1 MNFKWL
7 ICLSLLFSFPIL
19 SFGQSSDTL
28 TQEIPTDILEDI
40 AEQAE
45 SEDGEF
51 DNNTFLEDL
60 ELLSIQKI
68 NLNNTSIEE
77 LMQTSI
83 LSELQAMS
91 IINYFN
97 NYGPFES
104 IYELKG
110 VIGLD
115 KLTIDKL
122 LPFVVVAPANKP
134 LYSFKDQLTKG
145 RHTIM
150 YRYQQTLEKAVGYT
164 EPELYQGR
172 YTSRYAGDRTRQYLR
187 YRYQFLNGISYGVT
201 LEKDPGEKIFQ
212 DNVKLKID
220 YISAHLFLENKG
232 DFRYIAL
239 GDFEVNLGQGL
250 LMWQSFGVGKSVTVN
265 NIKRN
270 AEVLKPHT
278 SVVEDNFNRGAG
290 ATFQKKGFEV
300 TAFGSYRM
308 RDGSSIAVDTLSS
321 DEVIEIQSLQTSGFH
336 RTESELNNRANTKL
350 WATGGRLG
358 WSNRIFSVY
367 LNTTYHQLGA
377 SLGESSD
384 LYKKYSFSG
393 KSLLNGSVNYN
404 YLGKK
409 FNFFGESAV
418 SDNGGFALLHGIN
431 TRLTPGV
438 TLSLVH
444 RYYAKNYQT
453 LAGSAFGES
462 SSTNPTNEQGLYAG
476 LSFKIHPKITLNN
489 YVDVYQ
495 FPWMKYRIDA
505 PNTIG
510 YDILHEWQY
519 YHNRKLDLYARFRFE
534 SKARNITVDSAPIT
548 DIEYLKKSSFRVHL
562 NYRANDN
569 WTFKTRA
576 EWSFFNDGA
585 NGLKKGYVFY
595 QDIGYKLPSGKWS
608 ISGRYAVFNIEDY
621 DARIYTYENDVLYA
635 FSIPALI
642 GTGSRAY
649 FVTKIKVYRNVDLWI
664 RYAQTFRNDLKVIG
678 SGLEELPKNAR
689 SEVKVQLRLRF

>member
-1 MNFKWL
+1 MNFRWL
-7 ICLSLLFSFPIL
+7 IFIGILLSFSEN
-19 SFGQSSDTL
+19 SFGQTMDTL
-28 TQEIPTDILEDI
+28 SQEIPTDILEDI
-40 AEQAE
+40 AEQVE

-60 ELLSIQKI
+60 ELLSILKI
-68 NLNNTSIEE
+68 NLNNTSIVE
-77 LMQTSI
+77 LMKTSV
-83 LSELQAMS
+83 LTELQAMS
-91 IINYFN
+91 IINYYN
-97 NYGPFES
+97 NYGPFKS
-104 IYELKG
+104 IFELKG
-110 VIGLD
+110 VLGLD
-115 KLTIDKL
+115 RLTIEKL
-122 LPFVVVAPANKP
+122 LPFVVVTDGDKP
-134 LYSFKDQLTKG
+134 LYTFKEQLTKG

-164 EPELYQGR
+164 DPELYQGR
-172 YTSRYAGDRTRQYLR
+172 LTSRYAGDRTRQYFR
-187 YRYQFLNGISYGVT
+187 YRYQFLKGISYGIT
-201 LEKDPGEKIFQ
+201 LEKDPGEKLFQ

-220 YISAHLFLENKG
+220 YVSAHLFLENKG

-250 LMWQSFGVGKSVTVN
+250 LLWQSFGVGKSVTVN

-321 DEVIEIQSLQTSGFH
+321 EDVNEILSLQGSGMH
-336 RTESELNNRANTKL
+336 RTESELINRANTKL
-350 WATGGRLG
+350 WLAGGRAG
-358 WSNRIFSVY
+358 WSGNNLSVY
-367 LNTTYHQLGA
+367 VNTTYHQLGA
-377 SLGESSD
+377 NLSTSKD

-393 KSLLNGSVNYN
+393 NSLFNASVNYN

-409 FNFFGESAV
+409 FNFFGESAI

-438 TLSLVH
+438 TLSIVH

-453 LAGSAFGES
+453 LAGSAFGETTS
-462 SSTNPTNEQGLYAG
+462 SNPTNEHGLYAG
-476 LSFKIHPKITLNN
+476 VSFKIHPKITLNN

-495 FPWMKYRIDA
+495 FPWMKYRLDV
-505 PNTIG
+505 PNTHG

-534 SKARNITVDSAPIT
+534 SKARNITDAKVPIT
-548 DIEYLKKSSFRVHL
+548 DISYLKKSSFRLHL

-569 WTFKTRA
+569 WAFKTRA

-595 QDIGYKLPSGKWS
+595 QDISYKIPSGKWS
-608 ISGRYAVFNIEDY
+608 ISGRYAVFNIQDY

-649 FVTKIKVYRNVDLWI
+649 IVTKVKVYRNIDLWI
-664 RYAQTFRNDLKVIG
+664 RYAQTFRNDLEVFG
-678 SGLEELPKNAR
+678 SGLEKLPKNTR
-689 SEVKVQLRLRF
+689 SEIKVQLRLRF

>member
-1 MNFKWL
+1 MNFRWIFFIGVL
-7 ICLSLLFSFPIL
+7 VFSPKF
-19 SFGQSSDTL
+19 SFGQTLDTL
-28 TQEIPTDILEDI
+28 SQDIPTDILEDI
-40 AEQAE
+40 AEQVE
-45 SEDGEF
+45 TEDGEF

-60 ELLSIQKI
+60 ELLNIQKI

-77 LMQTSI
+77 LMQTSV
-83 LSELQAMS
+83 LNELQAMS

-97 NYGPFES
+97 NYGPFKS

-110 VIGLD
+110 VLGLD
-115 KLTIDKL
+115 RLTIEKL
-122 LPFVVVAPANKP
+122 LPFVVVAAADKP
-134 LYSFKDQLTKG
+134 LYSFKEQLTKG
-145 RHTIM
+145 RHIIL

-164 EPELYQGR
+164 DPELYQGR
-172 YTSRYAGDRTRQYLR
+172 LTSRYAGDRTRQYLR
-187 YRYQFLNGISYGVT
+187 YRYQFLKGISYGIT
-201 LEKDPGEKIFQ
+201 LEKDPGEKLFQ

-290 ATFQKKGFEV
+290 ASFQKKGFEL
-300 TAFGSYRM
+300 TGFGSYRL
-308 RDGSSIAVDTLSS
+308 RDGSSIAVDTLSIE
-321 DEVIEIQSLQTSGFH
+321 DFNEIQSLQGTGMH
-336 RTESELNNRANTKL
+336 RTESELKNRSNTKL
-350 WATGGRLG
+350 WMAGGRAG
-358 WSNRIFSVY
+358 WSNRVFSVY
-367 LNTTYHQLGA
+367 LNSTYHHLGANLGA
-377 SLGESSD
+377 STD

-393 KSLLNGSVNYN
+393 NSLFNASVNYN

-409 FNFFGESAV
+409 FNFFGESAI
-418 SDNGGFALLHGIN
+418 SDNGGFALLHGIS
-431 TRLTPGV
+431 TRLSPGV

-444 RYYAKNYQT
+444 RYYAKNFQT
-453 LAGSAFGES
+453 LAGSAFGETTTS
-462 SSTNPTNEQGLYAG
+462 NPSNEQGLYAG
-476 LSFKIHPKITLNN
+476 ISFKIHPKITINN
-489 YVDVYQ
+489 YVDIYQ
-495 FPWMKYRIDA
+495 FPWMKYRVDV
-505 PNTIG
+505 PNTYG

-534 SKARNITVDSAPIT
+534 SKARNITDANAPIT
-548 DIEYLKKSSFRVHL
+548 DISYLKKSSFRLHL

-569 WTFKTRA
+569 WAFKTRA
-576 EWSFFNDGA
+576 DWSFFNDGA

-595 QDIGYKLPSGKWS
+595 QDISYKIPSGKWS

-649 FVTKIKVYRNVDLWI
+649 LVTKIKVYRNIDLWI
-664 RYAQTFRNDLKVIG
+664 RYAQTFRNDLKVFG
-678 SGLEELPKNAR
+678 SGLEELPKNTR
-689 SEVKVQLRLRF
+689 SEIKVQLRLRL

>member
-1 MNFKWL
+1 M
-7 ICLSLLFSFPIL
+7 SFRWVIIIGIL
-19 SFGQSSDTL
+19 SSFSSHVLGQSIDTL
-28 TQEIPTDILEDI
+28 SQEIPTDVLEDI
-40 AEQAE
+40 AEQVE
-45 SEDGEF
+45 TEDGEF

-60 ELLSIQKI
+60 ELLSIYKI

-77 LMQTSI
+77 LMKTSV
-83 LSELQAMS
+83 LTELQAMS

-97 NYGPFES
+97 TYGPFES
-104 IYELKG
+104 IFELKG
-110 VIGLD
+110 VLGLD
-115 KLTIDKL
+115 RLTIDKL

-134 LYSFKDQLTKG
+134 LYSLKDQLTKG
-145 RHTIM
+145 RHIIM
-150 YRYQQTLEKAVGYT
+150 YRYQQTLEKAIGYT
-164 EPELYQGR
+164 KPEWYQNR
-172 YTSRYAGDRTRQYLR
+172 WTSRYAGDRTRQYLR
-187 YRYQFLNGISYGVT
+187 YRYQFLKGISYGVT
-201 LEKDPGEKIFQ
+201 LEKDPGEKLFQ

-220 YISAHLFLENKG
+220 YVSAHLFLENKG

-290 ATFQKKGFEV
+290 ATYQKKGFEV

-308 RDGSSIAVDTLSS
+308 RDGSSIAVDTLSNE
-321 DEVIEIQSLQTSGFH
+321 DFAIQSLQGSGFH
-336 RTESELNNRANTKL
+336 RTESELRNRANTKL
-350 WATGGRLG
+350 WMTGGRLG

-367 LNTTYHQLGA
+367 LNSTYHHLGA
-377 SLGESSD
+377 SLGASTD

-393 KSLLNGSVNYN
+393 NSLFNASVNYN

-409 FNFFGESAV
+409 FNFFGESAI
-418 SDNGGFALLHGIN
+418 SDNGGFALLHGIS

-453 LAGSAFGES
+453 LAGGAFGES
-462 SSTNPTNEQGLYAG
+462 TSSNPTNEQGLYAG
-476 LSFKIHPKITLNN
+476 LSFKIHPKITINN

-495 FPWMKYRIDA
+495 FPWMKYRVDA
-505 PNTIG
+505 PNTYG

-519 YHNRKLDLYARFRFE
+519 YHNRKLDFYARFRYE
-534 SKARNITVDSAPIT
+534 SKARNITDTKASIT
-548 DIEYLKKSSFRVHL
+548 DIGYMKKSSFRAHL

-595 QDIGYKLPSGKWS
+595 QDIGYRLPSGKWS
-608 ISGRYAVFNIEDY
+608 ISGRYAVFNIGDY

-642 GTGSRAY
+642 GTGTRAY
-649 FVTKIKVYRNVDLWI
+649 IVTKVKVYRNVDLWI
-664 RYAQTFRNDLKVIG
+664 RFAQTFRNDLKVIG
-678 SGLEELPKNAR
+678 SGLEELPKNTR
-689 SEVKVQLRLRF
+689 SEVKVQLRVRF